1 MLIFT
6 SYFLQQMQHSF
17 LLSKLNLKVR
27 FFLFKTICLT
37 CKITELA
44 IVGDIYNAC
53 EIQQEMFIF
62 YKTLCPT
69 WLDRAYLKA
78 TRFCLKLFTIADLQT
93 GFSIQDRVFYP
104 RYIPPFQHM
113 SSFSFFHS
121 YIHILFHCQLINNQS
136 L

>member
-1 MLIFT
+1 MFKTADANFYFT
-6 SYFLQQMQHSF
+6 LFTTNATFFSLG
-17 LLSKLNLKVR
+17 KLNLKVR

-69 WLDRAYLKA
+69 WLDIAYLKA

-93 GFSIQDRVFYP
+93 GFSI
-104 RYIPPFQHM
+104 
-113 SSFSFFHS
+113 
-121 YIHILFHCQLINNQS
+121 
-136 L
+136 